1 MRDEFKDLGV
11 FLNLQTPGLFNNT
24 ISNDFIF
31 PICIYVVSVTFLFAF
46 LEIINVIFKI
56 MS

>member
-31 PICIYVVSVTFLFAF
+31 PICIYVVSVTFFICF
-46 LEIINVIFKI
+46 FRNNKRNI
-56 MS
+56 